1 MSLNFTLVRERKE
14 KVIAEQNLLLP
25 NLSIDMYDLM
35 KLQTYIKAITKRLMA
50 DDPFGYIT
58 NLSLKYFFDPD
69 KLEVVVIR
77 WVRYK
82 VIVAKIGTVILV
94 LEKTMLV
101 YTNIVC

>member
-1 MSLNFTLVRERKE
+1 M
-14 KVIAEQNLLLP
+14 IAEQNLLLP